1 MLTQSQD
8 SIMSSHEL
16 SGVLVLYKPRGMT
29 SHDCVNK
36 IRRLFG
42 TKKVGH
48 TGTLDPDA
56 VGVLPIL
63 IGRAAKAADVLL
75 DNDKV
80 YRAGLK
86 LGLKTDT
93 EDITGEV
100 LSRDATFDAYGRTI
114 YALDDVKRVAA
125 DFVGEIM
132 QVPPM
137 YSALKRDGKKLVDLA
152 RQGIVVEREPR
163 PVTIYS
169 LEVSLPDGGISASG
183 NSGAPMSGHIDAPM
197 SDRDGNIS
205 EPDYMLTVACSK
217 GTYIRTLCADI
228 GRSLGCGGVMCS
240 LTRLKASGFDIS
252 DSVTLET
259 LESLG
264 QSERERLLCPVESL
278 FCDYPAVRLKPFF
291 ERLAHCGNELYQKK
305 LVIDYPVG
313 QRIRL
318 CGEGG
323 FFALGEVMSYPDG
336 DAIKPIRLFVL

>member
-1 MLTQSQD
+1 
-8 SIMSSHEL
+8 MSSHEL

-29 SHDCVNK
+29 SHDCVNR
-36 IRRLFG
+36 IRRLYN

-63 IGRAAKAADVLL
+63 IGRAAKAADVLP
-75 DNDKV
+75 DTDKV

-86 LGLKTDT
+86 LGLTTDT

-100 LSRDATFDAYGRTI
+100 LSRGTTVDADGRALYT
-114 YALDDVKRVAA
+114 LDDVKRAAA

-169 LEVSLPDGGISASG
+169 LEVSLPDRDGLSS
-183 NSGAPMSGHIDAPM
+183 SDKVDCMM

-228 GRSLGCGGVMCS
+228 GNALGCGGVMCS
-240 LTRLKASGFDIS
+240 LTRLKAAGFDIA

-264 QSERERLLCPVESL
+264 QSERERLLYPVESL

-291 ERLAHCGNELYQKK
+291 EKLAHCGNELYQKK
-305 LVIDYPVG
+305 LGIEYPVG

-318 CGEGG
+318 YGEGG
-323 FFALGEVMSYPDG
+323 FFALGEVRSYPDG

>member
-8 SIMSSHEL
+8 FIMSSHEL

-29 SHDCVNK
+29 SHDCVNR

-63 IGRAAKAADVLL
+63 IGRAAKAADVLP
-75 DNDKV
+75 DTDKV

-86 LGLKTDT
+86 LGLTTDT

-100 LSRDATFDAYGRTI
+100 LSRGTTVDADGRALYT
-114 YALDDVKRVAA
+114 LDDVKRVAEK
-125 DFVGEIM
+125 FVGEIM

-169 LEVSLPDGGISASG
+169 LEVSLPDRNGLSS
-183 NSGAPMSGHIDAPM
+183 SDKVDCMM

-217 GTYIRTLCADI
+217 GTYIRTLCADV
-228 GRSLGCGGVMCS
+228 GNALGCGGVMCS
-240 LTRLKASGFDIS
+240 LTRLKASGFDIA

-264 QSERERLLCPVESL
+264 QSERERLLYPVESL

-291 ERLAHCGNELYQKK
+291 EKLAHCGNELYQKK
-305 LVIDYPVG
+305 LGIDYPVG

-318 CGEGG
+318 YGEGG
-323 FFALGEVMSYPDG
+323 FFALGEVRSYPDG

>member
-8 SIMSSHEL
+8 FIMSSHEL

-36 IRRLFG
+36 IRRLYG

-63 IGRAAKAADVLL
+63 IGRAAKAADLLL

-100 LSRDATFDAYGRTI
+100 LSRDAIFDADGRTK
-114 YALDDVKRVAA
+114 YTLDDVKRVAEK
-125 DFVGEIM
+125 FVGEIM

-169 LEVSLPDGGISASG
+169 LEVSLPDRDGLSS
-183 NSGAPMSGHIDAPM
+183 SDKVDCMM

-305 LVIDYPVG
+305 LGIDYPVG

-318 CGEGG
+318 YGEGG

>member
-8 SIMSSHEL
+8 FIMNSQEL

-29 SHDCVNK
+29 SHDCVNRT
-36 IRRLFG
+36 RRLFG

-56 VGVLPIL
+56 VGVLPVL
-63 IGRAAKAADVLL
+63 IGRAAKAADVLP
-75 DNDKV
+75 DTDKV

-86 LGLKTDT
+86 LGLTTDT

-100 LSRDATFDAYGRTI
+100 LSRGTTVDADGRTI

-169 LEVSLPDGGISASG
+169 LEVSLTDRDGLSS
-183 NSGAPMSGHIDAPM
+183 SDKVDCMM

-228 GRSLGCGGVMCS
+228 GNALGCGGVMCS
-240 LTRLKASGFDIS
+240 LTRLEAAGFDIA
-252 DSVTLET
+252 DSLTLET
-259 LESLG
+259 LEGLG
-264 QSERERLLCPVESL
+264 QVEREQLLKPVESL
-278 FCDYPAVRLKPFF
+278 FNGYPEVRLKPFF

-305 LVIDYPVG
+305 LGCEFPVG
-313 QRIRL
+313 QRVKL
-318 CGEGG
+318 YGGDG

>member
-8 SIMSSHEL
+8 FIMNSQEL

-29 SHDCVNK
+29 SHDCVNR

-63 IGRAAKAADVLL
+63 IGRAAKAADVLP
-75 DNDKV
+75 DTDKV

-100 LSRDATFDAYGRTI
+100 LSRGTTVDADGRTI

-169 LEVSLPDGGISASG
+169 LEVSLPDRDGLSS
-183 NSGAPMSGHIDAPM
+183 SDKVDCMM

-305 LVIDYPVG
+305 LGIDYPVG

-318 CGEGG
+318 YGEGG

>member
-1 MLTQSQD
+1 
-8 SIMSSHEL
+8 MSSQEL
-16 SGVLVLYKPRGMT
+16 SGVLVLKKPRGMT

-36 IRRLFG
+36 IRRLYN

-63 IGRAAKAADVLL
+63 IGRAAKAADVLP

-86 LGLKTDT
+86 LGLTTDT

-100 LSRDATFDAYGRTI
+100 LSRDTTVNLSGQTI
-114 YALDDVKRVAA
+114 YTLDDVKRVA
-125 DFVGEIM
+125 DKFVGEIM

-169 LEVSLPDGGISASG
+169 LEVSLPESMSG
-183 NSGAPMSGHIDAPM
+183 NIDTPISGSTGTTMSGNIDAPM
-197 SDRDGNIS
+197 SDRDGTIS
-205 EPDYMLTVACSK
+205 APDFMLTVACSK

-240 LTRLKASGFDIS
+240 LTRLKAAGFDIA

-278 FCDYPAVRLKPFF
+278 FCDYPAVRLRPFF
-291 ERLAHCGNELYQKK
+291 EKLARCGNELYQKK
-305 LVIDYPVG
+305 LGIEYPVS

-318 CGEGG
+318 YGEGG

-336 DAIKPIRLFVL
+336 DAVKPIRLFVL

>member
-1 MLTQSQD
+1 
-8 SIMSSHEL
+8 MSSQEL
-16 SGVLVLYKPRGMT
+16 SGVLVLFKPRGMM
-29 SHDCVNK
+29 SHDCVNR
-36 IRRLFG
+36 IRRLYN

-63 IGRAAKAADVLL
+63 IGRAAKAADVLP

-86 LGLKTDT
+86 LGLTTDT

-100 LSRDATFDAYGRTI
+100 LSRDTTVDADGRNLYT
-114 YALDDVKRVAA
+114 LDDVKRVAA

-152 RQGIVVEREPR
+152 RQGIVVDREPR

-169 LEVSLPDGGISASG
+169 LEVSLPDRNGLSS
-183 NSGAPMSGHIDAPM
+183 SDKVDCMM

-217 GTYIRTLCADI
+217 GTYIRSLCAVI

-240 LTRLKASGFDIS
+240 LT
-252 DSVTLET
+252 DSVTLDT
-259 LESLG
+259 LESLEAP
-264 QSERERLLCPVESL
+264 ERERLLCPVESL

-305 LVIDYPVG
+305 LGIDYPVG

-318 CGEGG
+318 YGEGG
-323 FFALGEVMSYPDG
+323 FFALGEVRSYPDG

>member
-8 SIMSSHEL
+8 FIMSSHEL

-29 SHDCVNK
+29 SHDCVNR

-63 IGRAAKAADVLL
+63 IGRAAKAADVLP
-75 DNDKV
+75 DTDKV

-86 LGLKTDT
+86 LGLTTDT

-100 LSRDATFDAYGRTI
+100 LSRDATFDADGRNLYT
-114 YALDDVKRVAA
+114 LDDVKRVAA

-169 LEVSLPDGGISASG
+169 LEVSLPDRDGLSS
-183 NSGAPMSGHIDAPM
+183 SDKVDCMM

-240 LTRLKASGFDIS
+240 LTRLKASGFDIA

-305 LVIDYPVG
+305 LGIDYPVG

-318 CGEGG
+318 YGEGG

>member
-8 SIMSSHEL
+8 FIMSSHEL

-100 LSRDATFDAYGRTI
+100 LSRGTTVDADGRTI
-114 YALDDVKRVAA
+114 YAFDDVKRVAA

-169 LEVSLPDGGISASG
+169 LEVSLPDRDGLSS
-183 NSGAPMSGHIDAPM
+183 SDKVDCMM

-259 LESLG
+259 LESLEAP
-264 QSERERLLCPVESL
+264 ERERLLCPVESL
-278 FCDYPAVRLKPFF
+278 FYDYPALRLKPFF

-305 LVIDYPVG
+305 LGIDYPVG

-318 CGEGG
+318 YGEGG
-323 FFALGEVMSYPDG
+323 FFALGEVRSYPDG
-336 DAIKPIRLFVL
+336 DAVKPIRLFVL

>member
-8 SIMSSHEL
+8 FIMSSHEL

-63 IGRAAKAADVLL
+63 IGRAAKAADVLP
-75 DNDKV
+75 DTDKV

-86 LGLKTDT
+86 LGLTTDT
-93 EDITGEV
+93 EDITGEM
-100 LSRDATFDAYGRTI
+100 LSRGTTVDADGRALYT
-114 YALDDVKRVAA
+114 LDDVKRVAEK
-125 DFVGEIM
+125 FVGEIM

-169 LEVSLPDGGISASG
+169 LEVSLPDRDGLSS
-183 NSGAPMSGHIDAPM
+183 SDKVDCMM
-197 SDRDGNIS
+197 SDQDGNIS
-205 EPDYMLTVACSK
+205 DSDFMLTVACSK

-228 GRSLGCGGVMCS
+228 GNALGCGGVMCS
-240 LTRLKASGFDIS
+240 LTRLKAAGFDIA

-259 LESLG
+259 LESLEAP
-264 QSERERLLCPVESL
+264 ERERLLCPVESL

-305 LVIDYPVG
+305 LGIDYPVG

-318 CGEGG
+318 YGEGG
-323 FFALGEVMSYPDG
+323 FFALGVVLSYPDG

>member
-8 SIMSSHEL
+8 FIMSSHEL

-29 SHDCVNK
+29 SHDCVNR

-63 IGRAAKAADVLL
+63 IGRAAKAADVLP

-86 LGLKTDT
+86 LGLTTDT

-100 LSRDATFDAYGRTI
+100 LSRDTTVDADGRTI
-114 YALDDVKRVAA
+114 YTLDDVKRVAA

-169 LEVSLPDGGISASG
+169 LEVSLPDRDGLSS
-183 NSGAPMSGHIDAPM
+183 SDKVDCMM

-228 GRSLGCGGVMCS
+228 GNALGCGGVMCS
-240 LTRLKASGFDIS
+240 LTRLKAAGFDIA

-259 LESLG
+259 LESLEAP
-264 QSERERLLCPVESL
+264 ERERLLCPVESL

-305 LVIDYPVG
+305 LGCEFPVG

-318 CGEGG
+318 YGEGG
-323 FFALGEVMSYPDG
+323 FFALGEVRSYPDG

>member
-8 SIMSSHEL
+8 FIMNSQEL
-16 SGVLVLYKPRGMT
+16 SGVLVLCKPRGMT
-29 SHDCVNK
+29 SHDCVNR

-63 IGRAAKAADVLL
+63 IGRAAKAADVLP
-75 DNDKV
+75 DTDKV

-100 LSRDATFDAYGRTI
+100 LSRGTTVDAVGRALYT
-114 YALDDVKRVAA
+114 LDDVKRVAEK
-125 DFVGEIM
+125 FVGEIM

-169 LEVSLPDGGISASG
+169 LEVSLPDRDGLSS
-183 NSGAPMSGHIDAPM
+183 SDKVDCMM

-228 GRSLGCGGVMCS
+228 GNALGCGGVMCS
-240 LTRLKASGFDIS
+240 LTRLKAAGFDIA

-264 QSERERLLCPVESL
+264 QSERECLLCPIESL

-291 ERLAHCGNELYQKK
+291 EKLAHCGNELYQKK
-305 LVIDYPVG
+305 LGIDYPVG

-323 FFALGEVMSYPDG
+323 FFALGEVRSYPDG

>member
-8 SIMSSHEL
+8 FIMSSHEL
-16 SGVLVLYKPRGMT
+16 SGVLVLCKPRGMT
-29 SHDCVNK
+29 SHDCVNR

-63 IGRAAKAADVLL
+63 IGRAAKAADVLP

-86 LGLKTDT
+86 LGLTTDT
-93 EDITGEV
+93 EDVTGEV
-100 LSRDATFDAYGRTI
+100 LSRDTTVDADGRNL

-169 LEVSLPDGGISASG
+169 LEVSLPDRDGLSS
-183 NSGAPMSGHIDAPM
+183 SDKVDCMM

-217 GTYIRTLCADI
+217 GTYIRTLCADV
-228 GRSLGCGGVMCS
+228 GNALGCGGVMCS

-252 DSVTLET
+252 DSVTLDT
-259 LESLG
+259 LESLEAP
-264 QSERERLLCPVESL
+264 ERERLLCPVESL
-278 FCDYPAVRLKPFF
+278 FYDYPALRLKPFF
-291 ERLAHCGNELYQKK
+291 ERLARCGNELYQKK
-305 LVIDYPVG
+305 LGIDYPVG

-318 CGEGG
+318 CGEDG

>member
-8 SIMSSHEL
+8 FIMSSQEL

-29 SHDCVNK
+29 SHDCVNR

-63 IGRAAKAADVLL
+63 IGRAAKAADLLL

-86 LGLKTDT
+86 LGLTSDT

-100 LSRDATFDAYGRTI
+100 LSRDATFDADGRTI

-169 LEVSLPDGGISASG
+169 LEVSLPDRDGLSS
-183 NSGAPMSGHIDAPM
+183 SDKVDCMM

-228 GRSLGCGGVMCS
+228 GNALGCGGVMCS

-305 LVIDYPVG
+305 LGIDYPVG

-318 CGEGG
+318 YGEGG

>member
-8 SIMSSHEL
+8 FIMSSHEL
-16 SGVLVLYKPRGMT
+16 SGVLVLYKPCGMT
-29 SHDCVNK
+29 SHDCVNR

-63 IGRAAKAADVLL
+63 IGRAAKAADVLP
-75 DNDKV
+75 DTDKV

-100 LSRDATFDAYGRTI
+100 LSRGTTVDAVGRALYT
-114 YALDDVKRVAA
+114 LDDVKRVAEK
-125 DFVGEIM
+125 FVGEIM

-169 LEVSLPDGGISASG
+169 LEVSLPDRDGLSS
-183 NSGAPMSGHIDAPM
+183 SDKVDCMM
-197 SDRDGNIS
+197 SDQDGNIS
-205 EPDYMLTVACSK
+205 DSDFMLTVACSK

-228 GRSLGCGGVMCS
+228 GNALGCGGVMCS
-240 LTRLKASGFDIS
+240 LTRLKAAGFDIA

-259 LESLG
+259 LESLEAP
-264 QSERERLLCPVESL
+264 ERERLLCPVESL
-278 FCDYPAVRLKPFF
+278 FYDYPALRLKPFF

-305 LVIDYPVG
+305 LGIDYPVG

-318 CGEGG
+318 YGEGG